1 MRLIKTNRKS
11 YFGTT
16 HHGLYQQ
23 VGDGVD
29 YADIAM
35 GAGELAP
42 DAAVVRAV
50 ALGLGLLDVSRLVRR
65 GVYQ

>member
-1 MRLIKTNRKS
+1 M
-11 YFGTT
+11 

-23 VGDGVD
+23 VGDELGVD

-35 GAGELAP
+35 GAGDHAP

-50 ALGLGLLDVSRLVRR
+50 ALGLDLDVCHPLAAVSRLVRR